1 MLKLRT
7 MNTSSILDTSSSSS
21 SLDNNEV
28 HVRSHSLHSVSLQT
42 NQLTSEDCV
51 VAHANQTEYM
61 VGSDEIKFNGFE
73 LKY

>member
-28 HVRSHSLHSVSLQT
+28 HVRSHSLHSVSLHT

-51 VAHANQTEYM
+51 VVHANETKYM